1 MLLNSHFGPIQAL
14 INDKI
19 CHFEAVYGMTG
30 AVSGLGYELGPS
42 EAAANQIPECEWDQI
57 TAERI

>member
-1 MLLNSHFGPIQAL
+1 MLLYSHFVPIQAL
-14 INDKI
+14 INDKV

-42 EAAANQIPECEWDQI
+42 ETAAN
-57 TAERI
+57 